1 MSAGE
6 NSHRGQA
13 PKDHTSPQSWQ
24 HPSLHCHQEDQTE
37 SSILCKPDHLE
48 GARWSCQRVK
58 R

>member
-13 PKDHTSPQSWQ
+13 PKEHTSPQSWQ

-37 SSILCKPDHLE
+37 SSILCKPDHPE
-48 GARWSCQRVK
+48 GAT
-58 R
+58 